1 MMRAGRYDRPD
12 QGLRANL
19 IDIGIAIA
27 VGFGVGLA
35 FLLAVDRAARAG
47 FDEGLAAYERGD
59 YAVAR
64 AEWRPA
70 AEQGDVRAQLRLG
83 ELYRDGKGVWRNGD
97 DAALWFRMAALQG
110 NTAAQYYLARLHFE
124 GFIVPRDTAEMMHW
138 LSAAADAGYWR
149 AQVTLGAVYEFGFDD
164 LPADLS
170 EALKCYE
177 LAASH
182 GAPEVQAMAER
193 LRERVRAK
201 MTAGQIAEAL
211 VRVQA
216 WRPEAE

>member
-1 MMRAGRYDRPD
+1 MMRTGRYDRPG
-12 QGLRANL
+12 QGFRYNL
-19 IDIGIAIA
+19 IDIAIAVA
-27 VGFGVGLA
+27 VGFGVSLA
-35 FLLAVDRAARAG
+35 FLLALDRAARAD
-47 FDEGLAAYERGD
+47 FDKGLAAYQRGD
-59 YAVAR
+59 YAMAL
-64 AEWRPA
+64 AEWQPP

-97 DAALWFRMAALQG
+97 DAALWFRKAALQG

-124 GFIVPRDTAEMMHW
+124 GFIVPRDPAEMMHW
-138 LSAAADAGYWR
+138 LSAAAGSGYWR

-164 LPADLS
+164 LPPDLS

-182 GAPEVQAMAER
+182 GAPEVQAMAQR

-211 VRVQA
+211 VRVRA